1 MGKNEITK
9 IKSDGIIK
17 QSNNLIEAKYKL
29 TTQEQKLVIAI
40 CSQLD
45 KDASN
50 FDTVRI
56 KVTDFADFCKI
67 SKTNK
72 YAEVRRIVMR
82 LLDRKLLIH
91 KNDGGWY
98 GTHWLQSAEYLPSE
112 GTIEYKIDDRLRPE
126 LLKLKSAYLSTDA
139 KPLMEFRRDYA
150 IRLYFILK
158 KMLKIGEFEYKLDYF
173 RERFALPKSYN
184 LFANL
189 KNKVLE
195 PALAEINE
203 KSDIQVEH
211 EYIKD
216 GRTYTKIHFIVTTKK
231 AKEEEKNYEDKLEE
245 AGQTKL
251 LESAS
256 TRATR
261 GLTDEQQEGFDSL
274 VNRGVA
280 VKKAKELAK
289 TYDLKRIKDN
299 IKLALKQKDTTRN
312 IAGLIISFIANDTAG
327 LQEIAKQAAKER
339 IEKKQQECR
348 QAYDLMHGTQTAAN
362 TEEEEENKTA
372 KTVNVLTDLEVEF
385 IKKKGEKAGKKIIEH
400 MQALGLTIE
409 EVRAGKR
416 KIDPRH

>member
-72 YAEVRRIVMR
+72 YAEVKRIVMR

-112 GTIEYKIDDRLRPE
+112 GTIEYKIDERLRPE
-126 LLKLKSAYLSTDA
+126 LLKLKSAYLSTEA
-139 KPLMEFRRDYA
+139 KPLMEFRRNYS

-158 KMLKIGEFEYKLDYF
+158 KMLKIGEFEYKLDFF

-189 KNKVLE
+189 KNKVLK

-203 KSDIQVEH
+203 KSDIHVEH

-216 GRTYTKIHFIVTTKK
+216 GRTYTKIHFIVTKK
-231 AKEEEKNYEDKLEE
+231 AKEEEKTYEDKLEE

-261 GLTDEQQEGFDSL
+261 GLTEEQQEAFDSL
-274 VNRGVA
+274 VNREIG

-289 TYDLKRIKDN
+289 KYDLKRIKEN
-299 IKLALKQKDTTRN
+299 IKLALKQKDTTKN
-312 IAGLIISFIANDTAG
+312 LAGLIISFIENDTVG
-327 LQEIAKQAAKER
+327 LQKIAKKEAQER
-339 IEKKQQECR
+339 IEKKQKERR
-348 QAYDLMHGTQTAAN
+348 QAYDLAHGTQTAEIGKKT
-362 TEEEEENKTA
+362 TEKEGKIIEKLKE
-372 KTVNVLTDLEVEF
+372 LTDLEVEF
-385 IKKKGEKAGKKIIEH
+385 IKKKKEKAGKRIIEH
-400 MQALGLTIE
+400 MQELGLTIND
-409 EVRAGKR
+409 VLDGKR
-416 KIDPRH
+416 K